1 MPDACLII
9 FTRYPEPGKVKT
21 RLIPALGAAGA
32 MALHQRMAEQTL
44 AQARAFRAQQPCQ
57 IEVWF
62 VGSDTALMQAW
73 LGDDVTFQPQP
84 EGDLGDR
91 MRLAF
96 QAAFRNGHIA
106 VTLVGTDCPELSA
119 LLIQQS
125 FEALQHQALTLGPAQ
140 DGGYYLIGLQYLI
153 PELFAGIAWSTSDV
167 LESTLRIADR
177 LTITPTLLPT
187 LRDIDVPEDLEH
199 LEFGD
204 L

>member
-21 RLIPALGAAGA
+21 RLIPALGADGA
-32 MALHQRMAEQTL
+32 MALHQRMAAHTL

-62 VGSDTALMQAW
+62 VGGNTALMQAW
-73 LGDDVTFQPQP
+73 LGEDVTFQPQP

-96 QAAFRNGHIA
+96 QAAFRKGYTA

-125 FEALQHQALTLGPAQ
+125 FEALQHQALTLGPAA

-153 PELFAGIAWSTSDV
+153 PELFAGIAWSTADV
-167 LESTLRIADR
+167 LQSTLKIADR
-177 LTITPTLLPT
+177 LTLSPFLLPI
-187 LRDIDVPEDLEH
+187 LRDIDVPEDLDH
-199 LEFGD
+199 LKFGE
-204 L
+204 